1 MPFSWENLRCF
12 SDMNFSRSSLDP
24 RSSLTIG
31 EKLCFVFIPFVGLFE
46 ALVYSLSGCFNVQPP
61 KKKIYSAFDDLV
73 LLARN
78 SPFSVNEIEALRELY
93 KKLSSSIIDDGLI
106 HKVFDLFDEKRNG
119 VIEFDEFIHALSV
132 FHPAAPLEKKIDF
145 AFKLYDLRQTGYI
158 EREEVRQMMIAIMS
172 ECGMQLEDKVL
183 EAILDKTFLDA
194 DADKD
199 GKINKEEWKEFV
211 LRNPTLLNYM
221 TLPSLKEITT
231 VFTSFIFN
239 TEVEDILWQLPG
251 NHKL

>member
-1 MPFSWENLRCF
+1 
-12 SDMNFSRSSLDP
+12 
-24 RSSLTIG
+24 
-31 EKLCFVFIPFVGLFE
+31 
-46 ALVYSLSGCFNVQPP
+46 
-61 KKKIYSAFDDLV
+61 
-73 LLARN
+73 
-78 SPFSVNEIEALRELY
+78 
-93 KKLSSSIIDDGLI
+93 
-106 HKVFDLFDEKRNG
+106 
-119 VIEFDEFIHALSV
+119 
-132 FHPAAPLEKKIDF
+132 
-145 AFKLYDLRQTGYI
+145 
-158 EREEVRQMMIAIMS
+158 MMIAIMS